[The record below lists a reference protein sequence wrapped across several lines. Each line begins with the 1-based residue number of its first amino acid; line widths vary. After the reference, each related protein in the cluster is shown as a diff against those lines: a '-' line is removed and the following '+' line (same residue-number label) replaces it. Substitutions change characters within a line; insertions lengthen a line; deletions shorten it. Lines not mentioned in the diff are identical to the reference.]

1 MYVYWSKL
9 FQAPFQVEIHCSA
22 LIVMDIHS
30 HISKTEVI
38 GMLGGKFCE
47 EQGKLTITMATPCN
61 SISTGMQCEMDPG
74 NNIARIVSYHF
85 L

>member
-1 MYVYWSKL
+1 MLHL
-9 FQAPFQVEIHCSA
+9 FQAPFLVEIHCSA

-38 GMLGGKFCE
+38 GMLGGKFCL
-47 EQGKLTITMATPCN
+47 EQGKLTITMAIPCN

-74 NNIARIVSYHF
+74 KLTSAPMKENQF
-85 L
+85 LEV